1 MSVFWEKLEH
11 LCEQNGIKSY
21 SIAKE
26 IGVTTSAISSWKN
39 GTIPNGLAL
48 TKIANKFNTTVEY
61 LISDDEIY
69 IKPSKKRTSF
79 VKLDALPQRWESLR
93 CGKDLSTDEI
103 MKISKFVQVDIPFLY
118 SDNVHCQIISNEE
131 SFCDRRTLELI
142 LGIFDRCADDTSL
155 KLLQIQLSRIVL
167 FRLNQKGFDINT
179 LISDPKF
186 RGVSDAKLKFLN
198 TGVSGIDPTFNYGLN
213 FTELDVLREE
223 TGLSFLY
230 MFTGVNESPAEIIQK
245 DFDDFKQESAM
256 LKYENNR
263 AINELQKN
271 NTILRQNNSELKNEN
286 SILQQENTDLKARLA
301 KYEKT
306 S

>member
-1 MSVFWEKLEH
+1 MFWEKFSQ
-11 LCEQNGIKSY
+11 LCQQNGVKPNN
-21 SIAKE
+21 IAKE
-26 IGVTTSAISSWKN
+26 IGVTSGTITAWKN

-48 TKIANKFNTTVEY
+48 TKVAERFNTTIDY
-61 LISDDEIY
+61 LISDEEIY
-69 IKPSKKRTSF
+69 IKPSSKKEFFTT
-79 VKLDALPQRWESLR
+79 LNALPQRWVSLR
-93 CGKDLSTDEI
+93 CGKALTTIEI
-103 MKISKFVQVDIPFLY
+103 MKIAKFSQTDIPFLY
-118 SDNVHCQIISNEE
+118 SDSLNYSNIPSKV
-131 SFCDRRTLELI
+131 SFSDYDTLELI

-198 TGVSGIDPTFNYGLN
+198 TGVPGIDPTFNYGLN

-230 MFTGVNESPAEIIQK
+230 MFTGVNESPAEMIQK

-256 LKYENNR
+256 LKYENNK

-271 NTILRQNNSELKNEN
+271 NSELKKEN

-301 KYEKT
+301 KYEKIE
-306 S
+306 

>member
-1 MSVFWEKLEH
+1 MSVFWEKFSQ
-11 LCEQNGIKSY
+11 LCQQNGVKPNN
-21 SIAKE
+21 IAKE
-26 IGVTTSAISSWKN
+26 IGVTSGTITAWKN

-48 TKIANKFNTTVEY
+48 TKVAERFNTTIDY
-61 LISDDEIY
+61 LISDEEIY

-93 CGKDLSTDEI
+93 AGKALSTNELL
-103 MKISKFVQVDIPFLY
+103 KVASFVQVDIPFLY
-118 SDNVHCQIISNEE
+118 SDNVHCQIISNKE

-167 FRLNQKGFDINT
+167 YRLNQKGFDINT
-179 LISDPKF
+179 LITDPKF
-186 RGVSDAKLKFLN
+186 SGVSDAKLKFLN
-198 TGVSGIDPTFNYGLN
+198 TGVPGIDPTFNYGLN

-245 DFDDFKQESAM
+245 DYDDLKQEVAM
-256 LKYENNR
+256 LKYENNK

-271 NTILRQNNSELKNEN
+271 YT
-286 SILQQENTDLKARLA
+286 ILQQENTDLKARLA

>member
-1 MSVFWEKLEH
+1 MFWEKFSQ
-11 LCEQNGIKSY
+11 LCQQNGVKPNN
-21 SIAKE
+21 IAKE
-26 IGVTTSAISSWKN
+26 IGVTSGTITAWKN

-48 TKIANKFNTTVEY
+48 TKVAERFNTTIDY
-61 LISDDEIY
+61 LISDEEIY

-93 CGKDLSTDEI
+93 AGKALSTNELL
-103 MKISKFVQVDIPFLY
+103 KVASFVQVDIPFLY
-118 SDNVHCQIISNEE
+118 SDNVHCQIISNKE

-167 FRLNQKGFDINT
+167 YRLNQKGFDINT
-179 LISDPKF
+179 LITDPKF
-186 RGVSDAKLKFLN
+186 SGVSDAKLKFLN
-198 TGVSGIDPTFNYGLN
+198 TGVPGIDPTFNYGLN

-245 DFDDFKQESAM
+245 DYDDLKQEVAM
-256 LKYENNR
+256 LKYENNK

-271 NTILRQNNSELKNEN
+271 YT
-286 SILQQENTDLKARLA
+286 ILQQENTDLKARLA